1 MKMHELN
8 TTGWNSFPFEVDG
21 VKFISKVSPT
31 SPFMPR
37 IAMLPEGAFIAMNKS
52 AVLDLIGKGLSREE
66 IAQELYRINADGSH
80 AVIELAGN

>member
-1 MKMHELN
+1 MKMNDLN
-8 TTGWNSFPFEVDG
+8 TNGWNSYPFEVEG
-21 VKFISKVSPT
+21 INFISKVSPT

-80 AVIELAGN
+80 AVIELEM

>member
-1 MKMHELN
+1 MKMHDLN
-8 TTGWNSFPFEVDG
+8 TNGWNSYPFEVEG
-21 VKFISKVSPT
+21 INFISKVSPT

-80 AVIELAGN
+80 AVIELEM